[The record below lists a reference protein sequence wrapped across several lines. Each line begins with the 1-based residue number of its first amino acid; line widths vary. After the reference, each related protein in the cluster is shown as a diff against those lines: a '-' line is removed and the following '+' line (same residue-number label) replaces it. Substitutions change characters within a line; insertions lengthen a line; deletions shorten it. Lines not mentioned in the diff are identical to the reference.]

1 MRIFSTCN
9 NVGCKLPQYQASLT
23 QPVKYKQRYIFALFV
38 PELRTSCMLQSWT
51 KYMGHL
57 DHPSPP
63 PNSMMPKWL
72 VLASFHLHHIIA
84 LRGGGEGGRG
94 FIASIYFVQ
103 DCRFE
108 GFRTILY
115 VFRCTVK
122 DFVR

>member
-9 NVGCKLPQYQASLT
+9 NVGCKLPQYHASLT

-38 PELRTSCMLQSWT
+38 PELRTSRMLQSWKNLWDIWT
-51 KYMGHL
+51 T
-57 DHPSPP
+57 PP
-63 PNSMMPKWL
+63 PISMMPKWL
-72 VLASFHLHHIIA
+72 VLASSNLHHIIA

-94 FIASIYFVQ
+94 FIASIYFVL

-115 VFRCTVK
+115 VFMCTVE
-122 DFVR
+122 DFVH